1 MAKVR
6 IEAPSWPFQIG
17 REYLN
22 AQSQGLISSS
32 LEWQTKMNRKVQT
45 FDCSVRLIREVI
57 VPHWN
62 SANEL

>member
-6 IEAPSWPFQIG
+6 IEAPSCPFQIG
-17 REYLN
+17 RKYLN

-45 FDCSVRLIREVI
+45 FDCSVR
-57 VPHWN
+57 
-62 SANEL
+62 